1 MSNQLRG
8 NRIYSLPTSIY
19 SIKMA
24 TVDKV
29 NKFAAEQRRE
39 IARREAQNHNR
50 DRDQEKK
57 RKKPVTPIKAWLS
70 YQWRLRWDKYR
81 KNKYTLAYYS
91 ALDAKPLPKDLYM
104 GLSRAKSSILTQLH
118 TGAISL
124 NDFLITRNVLNITPE
139 CKCGWVRQ
147 TPKHIIIHCLFLGG
161 KE

>member
-57 RKKPVTPIKAWLS
+57 RKK
-70 YQWRLRWDKYR
+70 
-81 KNKYTLAYYS
+81 
-91 ALDAKPLPKDLYM
+91 
-104 GLSRAKSSILTQLH
+104 
-118 TGAISL
+118 
-124 NDFLITRNVLNITPE
+124 LITSIE
-139 CKCGWVRQ
+139 A
-147 TPKHIIIHCLFLGG
+147 
-161 KE
+161 